1 MTISTAWWSEVNG
14 PDLSQGEYL
23 PSCLVPIVP
32 DDFGRTTERS
42 DLRTQPTN
50 LMVVTQSCD
59 LANMK
64 AGSVALCPAS
74 TVPAFEAAHLSFAK
88 KGVWEEV
95 RKGRREGLYLLASPT
110 NPTVSRD
117 AFVVDFREIYS
128 LPIGYLQRHA
138 ASLSGRWRLQS
149 PFLEHFSQAFARF
162 FMRVGLPSMIPPF
175 TD

>member
-1 MTISTAWWSEVNG
+1 MSALSSWWSSTRG
-14 PDLSQGEYL
+14 PDIFQGDFLSE
-23 PSCLVPIVP
+23 CLVPILP
-32 DDFGRTTERS
+32 DEFG
-42 DLRTQPTN
+42 PTSQSIN
-50 LMVVTQSCD
+50 VETRPGSLIVVTQSCD

-64 AGSVALCPAS
+64 TGLAALCPIA
-74 TVPAFEAAHLSFAK
+74 TVAEFQEENPTYAK
-88 KGVWEEV
+88 RGVWEEV

-110 NPTVSRD
+110 NPIASHESLVIN
-117 AFVVDFREIYS
+117 FREIYS

-138 ASLSGRWRLQS
+138 ASLGARWRLQS